1 MSSRSIFGIILL
13 VVGILVFAVGLNASN
28 SMTDQV
34 SNALTG
40 RFTENTTWYMIG
52 GIAAALAGLLMLASG
67 FRSHRS

>member
-34 SNALTG
+34 NNALTG

-52 GIAAALAGLLMLASG
+52 GIAAALAGLLMLVSG

>member
-1 MSSRSIFGIILL
+1 MSSRSIIGIILL
-13 VVGILVFAVGLNASN
+13 VVGILVFSVGLNASN

-34 SNALTG
+34 SNVLTG

-52 GIAAALAGLLMLASG
+52 GIAVALAGLLMLVSG

>member
-52 GIAAALAGLLMLASG
+52 GIAAALAGLLMLVSG
-67 FRSHRS
+67 FRSRRS